1 MIKELLLKYKNN
13 PKFKQVIGLLSV
25 NIISIPLSV
34 ISSIIITRFLG
45 PSDYGNFKFFLNLF
59 SLAIVICTFGFYQA
73 GNRALVL
80 NSDVNKARELYGA
93 ELLITIVL
101 FLFMTLFFCAY
112 AFFDHNINEKGL
124 RTILFLVLPFSWV
137 FLTGKYF
144 EVLFQADNKIK
155 LLAKARLYPQLV
167 YFAIILVVYFFF
179 FNYSGKRLVVIL
191 GAYFFGYVLNS
202 VYIFYRIRPSFKNLK
217 SRINELIY
225 YNKTYGFNVYL
236 GSVFAVGF
244 SSLTGVLI
252 SYFSSDNSGVGYY
265 SLATT
270 IAGPLALIPNIIAT
284 THYKDFSTLNSVPR
298 KLLLVTVFISSA
310 ALLLTIVLVK
320 PFINYL
326 YGSDFLPVVTLTYI
340 VSFGIILN
348 GLADFFN
355 RFLGSH
361 GKGKALKNSAF
372 IVGFSVMILNVILV
386 PWLGETGA
394 AWTTFFSGII
404 YFICIYWYYRRLK
417 SEMVSL

>member
-1 MIKELLLKYKNN
+1 M
-13 PKFKQVIGLLSV
+13 
-25 NIISIPLSV
+25 
-34 ISSIIITRFLG
+34 
-45 PSDYGNFKFFLNLF
+45 
-59 SLAIVICTFGFYQA
+59 
-73 GNRALVL
+73 
-80 NSDVNKARELYGA
+80 NKARELYGA
-93 ELLITIVL
+93 ELLISIIL
-101 FLFMTLFFCAY
+101 FLIMALFFCGY

-124 RTILFLVLPFSWV
+124 RIILFLILPFSWV

-155 LLAKARLYPQLV
+155 LLAKARLYPQLI
-167 YFAIILVVYFFF
+167 YFVIILIVYLLFFD
-179 FNYSGKRLVVIL
+179 YSGKRLIVIL

-202 VYIFYRIRPSFKNLK
+202 IYIFYKIKPSFKNLK
-217 SRINELIY
+217 SRINEIFH

-270 IAGPLALIPNIIAT
+270 IAGPLALIPNVIAT
-284 THYKDFSTLNSVPR
+284 THYKDFSTLRSIPQ
-298 KLLLVTVFISSA
+298 KLWQITIIVSCS
-310 ALLLTIVLVK
+310 ALLLTLILVK
-320 PFINYL
+320 PFIRHL
-326 YGSDFLPVVTLTYI
+326 YGPDFLPVVSLTYI
-340 VSFGIILN
+340 VSFGLILN

-361 GKGKALKNSAF
+361 GKGKALRNSAF
-372 IVGFSVMILNVILV
+372 IVGFCVMILNIVLV

-394 AWTTFFSGII
+394 AWTTFFSGIV

-417 SEMVSL
+417 AELVTSL